1 MASTAK
7 KVFIETYGCQ
17 MNTYDTELVRSILT
31 KADYTLTD
39 SEDTADIVMLN
50 TCSVRD
56 NANRKVFNRI
66 HTIKNRRKD
75 NSVKVGVLGCMA
87 TNFRKK
93 LLENPDLKIDLIAGP
108 DSYKELP
115 RLIHDLYETGDKQFK
130 ATLSEFETYSDITP
144 TRNVGPNAWLAIM
157 RGCNNYCTFCVVP
170 HTRGRERSRDPLNI
184 VEEVKDLVSKGFK
197 QVTLLGQNVNSYRHE
212 ESDFADLLQRVS
224 DVEGIK
230 RIRYT
235 SPHPKDYPRK
245 LLKIMAERDNIC
257 KQLHMPLQAG
267 NDRVLEKM
275 NRTYTSAEFMDI
287 VREAREIMP
296 TVTLTTDIIIGFPSE
311 TTEEFQDTIRVVK
324 DCKFDSAYIFKYSPR
339 PNTIAM
345 KRFPDDVSAD
355 EKTRRIV
362 ELNEIQDR
370 IKYES
375 NLADVGLTHNLLIEQ
390 MESNRNPNISIA
402 RTDGGKMVQLAKGQF
417 EVGDFVMGTITDA
430 SPHFL
435 VGVEGYLASIR
446 APLLLAPRQ

>member
-1 MASTAK
+1 MSK
-7 KVFIETYGCQ
+7 KIFIETYGCQ
-17 MNTYDTELVRSILT
+17 MNVYDTELVQSILSN
-31 KADYTLTD
+31 ANHHLVD
-39 SEDTADIVMLN
+39 SEDVADLVMLN

-66 HTIKNRRKD
+66 HAIKNKRGD
-75 NSVKVGVLGCMA
+75 DSVKIGVLGCMA

-93 LLENPDLKIDLIAGP
+93 LLDNPKLKIDLISGP
-108 DSYKELP
+108 DNYKQLPEL
-115 RLIHDLYETGDKQFK
+115 IDNLYETGDKQFK

-144 TRNVGPNAWLAIM
+144 TRNEGPNAWIAIM

-170 HTRGRERSRDPLNI
+170 HTRGRERSRDPYNI

-197 QVTLLGQNVNSYRHE
+197 QVTLLGQNVNSYSFE
-212 ESDFADLLQRVS
+212 DYDFADLLKMVS

-275 NRTYTSAEFMDI
+275 NRTYTSEEFLDI
-287 VREAREIMP
+287 VREAREVMP
-296 TVTLTTDIIIGFPSE
+296 DVMITTDIIVGFPSE
-311 TTEEFQDTIRVVK
+311 TKEEFEDTVK
-324 DCKFDSAYIFKYSPR
+324 VTEAARFDSAFIFKYSPR

-345 KRFPDDVSAD
+345 KRFPDDVKEE
-355 EKTRRIV
+355 EKTRRILR
-362 ELNEIQDR
+362 LNEIQDKIR
-370 IKYES
+370 LES
-375 NLADVGLTHNLLIEQ
+375 NQSDIGKDEELLIEVL
-390 MESNRNPNISIA
+390 ESKRNPNISIG
-402 RTDGGKMVQLAKGQF
+402 RTDGGKMVQLPKGDF
-417 EVGDFVMGTITDA
+417 KVGDFVMATITDA

-435 VGVEGYLASIR
+435 VAHAIAS
-446 APLLLAPRQ
+446 